1 MFEHDYRSYMD
12 RVELGESRHQ
22 QIMDVL
28 REGRAPAGRGSRMAH
43 YAVLAACLALVCAAG
58 LGGLRYRGDS
68 YFNPNHPAYETPG
81 HQHPQ
86 PRHPRGQS
94 RQ

>member
-12 RVELGESRHQ
+12 RVELGKSRHQ

-58 LGGLRYRGDS
+58 LGG
-68 YFNPNHPAYETPG
+68 AAVPG
-81 HQHPQ
+81 GLLPEPGP
-86 PRHPRGQS
+86 PRL
-94 RQ
+94 